1 MATEIPSH
9 NLREVARACVALLK
23 TPKLADRDLWEL
35 IPGPDFAGGGQ
46 IISSREE
53 INRIYGS
60 GRGSIKVRA
69 RWQFEE
75 MARGQWQWVVTE
87 LPPGTSSQKILE
99 EIEERTN
106 PKVRPGKKSLST
118 EQQQTRS
125 LILGLLD
132 TVRDES
138 GKEAAVRLV
147 FEPKTSRINRD
158 EFVRSEEHTSEL
170 QSLMRTS
177 YAVF

>member
-1 MATEIPSH
+1 MRISDWSSD
-9 NLREVARACVALLK
+9 VCSS
-23 TPKLADRDLWEL
+23 DL
-35 IPGPDFAGGGQ
+35 
-46 IISSREE
+46 
-53 INRIYGS
+53 
-60 GRGSIKVRA
+60 
-69 RWQFEE
+69 
-75 MARGQWQWVVTE
+75 WQWVVTE

-158 EFVRSEEHTSEL
+158 EFVNTLLAQTSMETGVSINL
-170 QSLMRTS
+170 VCIGTDGRPGQQEIGR
-177 YAVF
+177 AHV